1 MLSLSF
7 LFSQI
12 GRIGNLVNLSL
23 RERVLKH
30 MRNYILLLCS
40 IAILHSCTKV
50 WHTAESNYAAH
61 QMDSTAVTSA
71 LIKDMIAPYKEKL
84 DGEMNSV
91 IATCPEDMPKDRPES
106 TLGNWMSDVIYDKA
120 NELSEVPIDF
130 AMQNS
135 GGIRIPLLR
144 KGDITK
150 GKIFELMP
158 FDNALVVVHVDQ
170 ELLLTFLDRVA
181 RSGGW
186 PVSKNFQMKIA
197 NSKVDEVT
205 IGGEM
210 LTDRV
215 YNIALPDYIANG
227 GSDCKF
233 FIGCERTTYPVLLRD
248 MFVDKATA
256 DKVIASKIEGRIL
269 R

>member
-1 MLSLSF
+1 MF
-7 LFSQI
+7 H
-12 GRIGNLVNLSL
+12 G
-23 RERVLKH
+23 
-30 MRNYILLLCS
+30 
-40 IAILHSCTKV
+40 CTKV
-50 WHTAESNYAAH
+50 WHTAQSNYVSH
-61 QMDSTAVTSA
+61 RMDSTAVTSA
-71 LIKDMIAPYKEKL
+71 MIEEMIAPYKGEL
-84 DGEMNSV
+84 DGEMDKV
-91 IATCPEDMPKDRPES
+91 IAICPEDMPKDRPES

-158 FDNALVVVHVDQ
+158 FDNALVIVHVDK

-186 PVSKNFQMKIA
+186 PVSKNFYMKIA
-197 NSKVDEVT
+197 DSKVVEVK
-205 IGGEM
+205 IGGNE
-210 LTDRV
+210 LTDRI

-233 FIGCERTTYPVLLRD
+233 FIDCDRTTYPELLRD
-248 MFVDKATA
+248 MFVDQAA
-256 DKVIASKIEGRIL
+256 SDKVIASKIEGRII